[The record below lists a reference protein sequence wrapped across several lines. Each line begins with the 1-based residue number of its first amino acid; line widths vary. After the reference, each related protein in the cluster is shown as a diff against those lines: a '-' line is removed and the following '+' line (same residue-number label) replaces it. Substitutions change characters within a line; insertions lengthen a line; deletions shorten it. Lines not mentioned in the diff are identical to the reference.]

1 MSNSVDP
8 FLLLKKRADELILK
22 YLEPTIFAER
32 KAVEEEQPLPPVD
45 FDNFAAFRLLTH
57 AELEGYF
64 ETKAQ
69 FALDDLHQQFKL
81 GKPATAKFAAL
92 IFLYLWKQR
101 HIPAWTDRAGT
112 DSASRKAEE
121 GDFKNLAQMACG
133 YGRQFIKDN
142 NGIKENSIYVLS
154 GLMGYFSDELDEILV
169 AELNQYGKN
178 RGDVAH
184 ESWTKNTRVF
194 DGAEVEKNRL
204 LLILELTEK
213 FYEKNSPHL
222 PRVESNRFRETLAR
236 WFN

>member
-1 MSNSVDP
+1 M
-8 FLLLKKRADELILK
+8 ILK

-32 KAVEEEQPLPPVD
+32 KAVEEKQPLPPVD

-69 FALDDLHQQFKL
+69 LALDELDQLVKL
-81 GKPATAKFAAL
+81 GKPITAKFATL

-121 GDFKNLAQMACG
+121 RDFKNLAQMASG

-154 GLMGYFSDELDEILV
+154 GLMGYFSDELDEILLV
-169 AELNQYGKN
+169 ELNQYGKK

-184 ESWTKNTRVF
+184 ESWTKNNRVF
-194 DGAEVEKNRL
+194 DGAEIEKSRL
-204 LLILELTEK
+204 LLILDLTEK
-213 FYEKNSPHL
+213 FYEKKLTRL
-222 PRVESNRFRETLAR
+222 PRVETNRFRETLAR
-236 WFN
+236 WFH

>member
-1 MSNSVDP
+1 MSNPVDP
-8 FLLLKKRADELILK
+8 FLLLKSRANELILK

-32 KAVEEEQPLPPVD
+32 KAVEEKQPLPPVD

-69 FALDDLHQQFKL
+69 LALDELDQLFKL

-101 HIPAWTDRAGT
+101 QVPAWSDRAGT
-112 DSASRKAEE
+112 DSESRKAEE
-121 GDFKNLAQMACG
+121 RDFKNLAQMAYG

-154 GLMGYFSDELDEILV
+154 GLMGYFSDELDEVLV
-169 AELNQYGKN
+169 VELNQYGKK

-184 ESWTKNTRVF
+184 ESWTKNKRVF
-194 DGAEVEKNRL
+194 DSAEIEKSRL
-204 LLILELTEK
+204 LLILQLTEK
-213 FYEKNSPHL
+213 FYEQSSPRL
-222 PRVESNRFRETLAR
+222 RRMEPNWFCETLTR
-236 WFN
+236 WFR

>member
-1 MSNSVDP
+1 MSDSVDP
-8 FLLLKKRADELILK
+8 FMLLRKRADELILK

-32 KAVEEEQPLPPVD
+32 KAVEEKQPLPHVD
-45 FDNFAAFRLLTH
+45 FDNFAAFRLLSH

-69 FALDDLHQQFKL
+69 FALDELDQLFRL
-81 GKPATAKFAAL
+81 GKPVTAKFAAL

-101 HIPAWTDRAGT
+101 HIPPWTDRAGT

-121 GDFKNLAQMACG
+121 RDFKNLAQMACG

-142 NGIKENSIYVLS
+142 NGIKENSIHVLS
-154 GLMGYFSDELDEILV
+154 GLMGYFTDELDEILIV
-169 AELNQYGKN
+169 ELNQYGKK

-184 ESWTKNTRVF
+184 ESWTKNNRVF
-194 DGAEVEKNRL
+194 DSAEIEKSRL

-213 FYEKNSPHL
+213 FYEKNSPRL
-222 PRVESNRFRETLAR
+222 PRSRPNRLRETLAR
-236 WFN
+236 WFH